1 MPTTP
6 PSRLALLIFDLD
18 GTLIDSRDDLVLSV
32 NLALADLD
40 RPPLPEAVVANYVGD
55 GAAVLMQRALGLLP
69 PPDRSRWEAP
79 PPPAGAAAALAERGL
94 AAFLAHYAEHQLDRT
109 ALYPGVAEG
118 LHALRA
124 AGFRLAVL
132 TNKPVNPSRA
142 ILAGLGLDGLFFSVY
157 GGNSFA
163 RKKPDPVGVAT
174 LLDECRLAPRAAAMI
189 GDSAVD
195 VATGRAAGT
204 WTWGVTYGFAPATL
218 ALEPPDALAA
228 SFPELCAQLL
238 PLAGPAAPAD
248 RHAHG
253 ITMEA

>member
-1 MPTTP
+1 MPAA

-32 NLALADLD
+32 NLALAGLG

-55 GAAVLMQRALGLLP
+55 GAPVLMQRALGLLP
-69 PPDRSRWEAP
+69 PPDRNRRPEAP
-79 PPPAGAAAALAERGL
+79 PPLAEAEAELAERGL
-94 AAFLAHYAEHQLDRT
+94 AAFLAHYATHLLDRT

-118 LHALRA
+118 LRELRA

-132 TNKPVNPSRA
+132 TNKPVRPSRA
-142 ILAGLGLDGLFFSVY
+142 ILAGLGVDGLFFSIY

-163 RKKPDPVGVAT
+163 RKKPDPVGVET
-174 LLDECRLAPRAAAMI
+174 LLGECGVDPRRAAMI
-189 GDSAVD
+189 GDSSVD
-195 VATGRAAGT
+195 VLTGRAAGA

-218 ALEPPDALAA
+218 ALDPPDATAA

-238 PLAGPAAPAD
+238 PLAESAAG
-248 RHAHG
+248 RV
-253 ITMEA
+253 TMKTEA

>member
-1 MPTTP
+1 LPR
-6 PSRLALLIFDLD
+6 PSSPLALLIFDLD

-32 NLALADLD
+32 NLALGDLR

-69 PPDRSRWEAP
+69 PPGRTRLAPAP
-79 PPPAGAAAALAERGL
+79 PLEGADAELATRGL
-94 AAFLAHYAEHQLDRT
+94 ALFLEHYAEHKLDRT
-109 ALYPGVAEG
+109 VLYPGVAEG
-118 LHALRA
+118 LDALRA

-132 TNKPVNPSRA
+132 TNKPVIPSRA
-142 ILAGLGLDGLFFSVY
+142 ILAGLGVDDRFLAIY

-163 RKKPDPVGVAT
+163 RKKPDPVGIHT
-174 LLDECRLAPRAAAMI
+174 LLRESGVEPRRAAMI

-195 VATGRAAGT
+195 VLTGRAAGA

-218 ALEPPDALAA
+218 ELEPPDGIAA

-238 PLAGPAAPAD
+238 PLTDAAPLPA
-248 RHAHG
+248 RPQT
-253 ITMEA
+253 ITTEA